1 MKVLSGRF
9 KNTVIPFKPQPGL
22 RPTPDRVRKAI
33 IDSLRPAWDGVSV
46 LDLFSG
52 TGAMGLEAL
61 SAGAASAV
69 FVEADRRRADGIRQV
84 LRHLKLEGECRV
96 ESADVFL
103 TLSRLD
109 DHEERFDRVLADPP
123 YEKGLA
129 LKTLEFF
136 SEGAAL
142 APGAWI
148 ALEAR
153 YNEPLPDTCG
163 RLTRRKTS
171 EYGDTAVHYYVLV

>member
-1 MKVLSGRF
+1 VKVLSGRF
-9 KNTVIPFKPQPGL
+9 KNTAIPFKPQADL

-33 IDSLRPAWDGVSV
+33 IDALRPAWDGVSV

-61 SAGAASAV
+61 SAGAARAV
-69 FVEADRRRADGIRQV
+69 FVEADRRRAEGIRQT
-84 LRHLKLEGECRV
+84 LRHLKIDEESRV
-96 ESADVFL
+96 EAADVFAAL
-103 TLSRLD
+103 ERLAG
-109 DHEERFDRVLADPP
+109 EGERFDRVLADPP
-123 YEKGLA
+123 YDKGLA

-142 APGAWI
+142 TPGAWI
-148 ALEAR
+148 ALETR
-153 YNEPLPDTCG
+153 RKEVLPDTRG
-163 RLTRRKTS
+163 RLTRRKTA